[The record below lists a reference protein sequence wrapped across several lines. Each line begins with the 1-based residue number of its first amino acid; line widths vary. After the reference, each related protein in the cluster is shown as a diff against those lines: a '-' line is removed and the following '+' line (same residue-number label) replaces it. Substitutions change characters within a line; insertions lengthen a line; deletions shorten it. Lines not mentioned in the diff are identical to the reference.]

1 MILSNIAPIA
11 KNAIARN
18 LFNDPLLFRRVTY
31 RRFKGNTYDRVTG
44 KNVPSVDE
52 VPSLKVVEMKH
63 TEDSVKASTAKV
75 EVGMLLFL
83 IQYDDISFI
92 PTTKDTILDTTT
104 GIEYLIRGVDKIF
117 NILYSITVTD
127 KRTPTV

>member
-1 MILSNIAPIA
+1 MILSNISPIA

-18 LFNDPLLFRRVTY
+18 LFNDPLLY
-31 RRFKGNTYDRVTG
+31 REVVYRKFKGNIYDRVTG
-44 KNVPSVDE
+44 KNVSTIEE

-63 TEDSVKASTAKV
+63 TEDSVKASTSKV

-92 PTTKDTILDTTT
+92 PTTKDTIFDVAT
-104 GIEYLIRGVDKIF
+104 GIEYTIRGVDKIF

-127 KRTPTV
+127 KRTPVT

>member
-1 MILSNIAPIA
+1 MILSNISPIA

-18 LFNDPLLFRRVTY
+18 LFNDPLLYRIVTY
-31 RRFKGNTYDRVTG
+31 RKFKGNVYDRVTG
-44 KNVPSVDE
+44 KNVPTIESVE
-52 VPSLKVVEMKH
+52 SLKVVEMKH

-92 PTTKDTILDTTT
+92 PTTKDTILDTAT
-104 GIEYLIRGVDKIF
+104 GIEYTIKGVDKIF
-117 NILYSITVTD
+117 NILYSVTVTD
-127 KRTPTV
+127 KRTPT

>member
-1 MILSNIAPIA
+1 MILSNISPIA

-18 LFNDPLLFRRVTY
+18 LFNDPLLYREVTY

-44 KNVPSVDE
+44 KNVAITEE
-52 VPSLKVVEMKH
+52 VASLKVVEMKH

-75 EVGMLLFL
+75 DVGMLLFL
-83 IQYDDISFI
+83 IQYDDLSFI
-92 PTTKDTILDTTT
+92 PSTKDTILDKTS
-104 GIEYLIRGVDKIF
+104 GIEYTIKGVDKIF

-127 KRTPTV
+127 KRTPT